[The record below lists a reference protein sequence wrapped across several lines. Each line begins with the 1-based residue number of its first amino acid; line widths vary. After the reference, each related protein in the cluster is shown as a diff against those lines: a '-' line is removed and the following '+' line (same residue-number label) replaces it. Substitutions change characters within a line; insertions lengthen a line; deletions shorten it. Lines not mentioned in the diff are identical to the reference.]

1 MVQGLQHLHNLM
13 RWVILILAVLT
24 LVKSFSG
31 MSNKKAFTAG
41 DRKTALFLMISA
53 DVQLLLGL
61 LLYMMKGWMSSFSQ
75 GGVMANAVSRFWAV
89 EHIFGMVVAL
99 VLIHLG
105 FSAAKK
111 NTDDATKFKK
121 LFWFTLIALVIILAT
136 IPWPFRVEGI
146 GRPWFPGMN

>member
-41 DRKTALFLMISA
+41 NRKTALFLMISA

-89 EHIFGMVVAL
+89 EHIFGMIVGL

-121 LFWFTLIALVIILAT
+121 LFWFTLIALVVILAT
-136 IPWPFRVEGI
+136 IPWPFRVEGV

>member
-1 MVQGLQHLHNLM
+1 MTQGLQHLHNLL

-24 LVKSFSG
+24 LVKSYAG
-31 MSNKKAFTAG
+31 MSSKRPFTAG

-61 LLYMMKGWMSSFSQ
+61 ALYMMKGWMSSFSQ
-75 GGVMANAVSRFWAV
+75 GGVMANSVTRFWAV
-89 EHIFGMVVAL
+89 EHIFGMVVGI

-111 NTDDATKFKK
+111 NTEDTTKFKK
-121 LFWFTLIALVIILAT
+121 LFWFTLIALLLILVT
-136 IPWPFRVEGI
+136 IPWPFRVEGV

>member
-75 GGVMANAVSRFWAV
+75 GGVMANAASRFWAV

-111 NTDDATKFKK
+111 NMDDATKFKK